1 MNTKLKVGLVI
12 GLYILTMLAVVFVWL
27 NSIREQRIQK
37 SGQLKI
43 LIIKPSGEN
52 QLLEEKD
59 VRQAVASFYK
69 KDWRKIP
76 IYALRTSDLE
86 RYLESQAV
94 IHHAEVFIDSKK
106 NLHVEM
112 YQRDPLMRVADI
124 LGNQFYIDVEGK
136 RIPNSRNY
144 SARVPV
150 VTGISHP
157 FKGHDIW
164 QKENVEYRT
173 VYQLAKEIVKEP
185 FIRSLVEQIDF
196 LPSGE
201 LVLVPKIGNEK
212 IHFGGIDNINEK
224 LEKLKFFYQEGL
236 RYEGWN
242 VYQTIDL
249 KNKDQV
255 VCRKNSSEI

>member
-1 MNTKLKVGLVI
+1 MNTKVKVGLVI
-12 GLYILTMLAVVFVWL
+12 GLYIITMLAVVVVWMS
-27 NSIREQRIQK
+27 SIREQRIQK

-43 LIIKPSGEN
+43 QIVKPSEEN
-52 QLLEEKD
+52 KLLEEKD
-59 VRQAVASFYK
+59 VRMAVASFYK

-76 IYALRTSDLE
+76 IYALRTADLE

-106 NLHVEM
+106 NLHIEM
-112 YQRDPLMRVADI
+112 YQRDPLMRVADV

-150 VTGISHP
+150 VTGILQP

-164 QKENVEYRT
+164 QEENFEYRA

-185 FIRSLVEQIDF
+185 FIRSLIEQIDF

-212 IHFGGIDNINEK
+212 IQFGNADNINEK

-255 VCRKNSSEI
+255 VCRKNTSEI